1 MVRISAIRLEKR
13 MCDVPGGADALS
25 EIRRLKAMRYY
36 IGDGYSARMVELFD
50 FLNAAGFTDDE
61 IEEVL

>member
-1 MVRISAIRLEKR
+1 